1 MLGCGS
7 MDQKTID
14 EFREKHFENYKNAV
28 IETLKNNTV
37 SLFEDDIKSLLQ
49 KPPLDSM
56 DVIRCKFLD
65 LAKRH
70 KTIIQAEALD
80 QILDVYRKSV
90 VKYIPG
96 WKKMRI
102 DELSKIVHSF
112 SPKRE
117 NDVIRFNKKDFQL
130 LDRKLKKQ
138 MKENIIEVI
147 EKKIVNNVNQLFTDS
162 IDDKI
167 KKTFSDEMI
176 KYVRSAYVKQL
187 LENVDFKIIVKDT
200 TLMNGVREQG
210 ERFLFTK
217 RNSYL
222 LNENKSSNQEG

>member
-7 MDQKTID
+7 MDQKMID

-37 SLFEDDIKSLLQ
+37 SLFEDDIKSLLRR
-49 KPPLDSM
+49 PPLDSM

-70 KTIIQAEALD
+70 KTIIQTEALD
-80 QILDVYRKSV
+80 QILDSYRKSV
-90 VKYIPG
+90 IKYVPG
-96 WKKMRI
+96 WEKVRTS
-102 DELSKIVHSF
+102 ELSKIVDSF
-112 SPKRE
+112 SPRRE

-130 LDRKLKKQ
+130 LNRKLKKQ
-138 MKENIIEVI
+138 MKEDIIGVI
-147 EKKIVNNVNQLFTDS
+147 EKKVVNNVNQLFTNS

-167 KKTFSDEMI
+167 KKTFSEEMI
-176 KYVRSAYVKQL
+176 KYVRTNYVKQL

-200 TLMNGVREQG
+200 TLINGVREQG
-210 ERFLFTK
+210 ERYLFTK

-222 LNENKSSNQEG
+222 LNENKNSN